1 MMEKPFDLIEW
12 TYEYAPAGGINSN
25 SVDMVKYMIM
35 QMNNGVYEGK
45 QIISAENTKYLHT
58 PQILSLQKDTGNS
71 FYCLGWVYS
80 EYSPYP
86 FIWHTGGTS
95 GAGTIMAFV
104 PQEKIGIVVLTNEV
118 GTNLHV
124 ALMLQFF
131 DMYFKKPNQ
140 DWSQKILEN
149 TLKQEKEFGDKLPV
163 VANPQPSLPLEM
175 YAGTYHDLVYG
186 DAQVIVDKDHLVVI
200 LGPNKVR
207 GILKHL
213 DRDIFTLILPAI
225 DENGQNQVAF
235 RISDKG
241 VPDKMVFEKFAK
253 SGYGVFI
260 HK

>member
-1 MMEKPFDLIEW
+1 
-12 TYEYAPAGGINSN
+12 
-25 SVDMVKYMIM
+25 
-35 QMNNGVYEGK
+35 
-45 QIISAENTKYLHT
+45 
-58 PQILSLQKDTGNS
+58 
-71 FYCLGWVYS
+71 LGWVYS

-95 GAGTIMAFV
+95 GAGTIMAFI

-124 ALMLQFF
+124 ALVLQFF

-140 DWSQKILEN
+140 DWSQKLLDN
-149 TLKQEKEFGDKLPV
+149 NLKQEKEFGEKLPV
-163 VANPQPSLPLEM
+163 VANPQPALPLEM

-186 DAQVIVDKDHLVVI
+186 DAQVVVDGDHLVVI

-213 DRDIFTLILPAI
+213 DRDVFTLILPVI

-241 VPDKMVFEKFAK
+241 VPDTMLFEKFAK
-253 SGYGVFI
+253 SGYGIFKKI
-260 HK
+260 